1 MKYEQ
6 IYPTTDF
13 SDIDALMAN
22 ARRNLEQL
30 KRIDKAQP
38 EGQILYRYF
47 NVPYA
52 DGKVT
57 FQVTELKGD
66 KCVIS
71 ACTGINL
78 DEWDTKSYVVN
89 TEQVKNL
96 IQLRDKIE
104 KQSEEKNLVESK

>member
-38 EGQILYRYF
+38 EGEILYRYF
-47 NVPYA
+47 DVPYA

-57 FQVTELKGD
+57 YQVTELKGD
-66 KCVIS
+66 KCVVS

-78 DEWDTKSYVVN
+78 DEWFTKSYETDVSI
-89 TEQVKNL
+89 VKGL
-96 IQLRDKIE
+96 IQCRLYME
-104 KQSEEKNLVESK
+104 KLSEENLAKSK